1 MDRPGVACGAKQK
14 TNLNAGLVYGYMY
27 DKHDDTGTTQLGYI
41 RDGRYVSSGT
51 DYGAW
56 VDYST
61 KIGKFL
67 YVQGT
72 LNYHGTKTVFR
83 DRIDSKNNESIYNQL
98 LLNSLQVIS
107 QKYGH
112 NL

>member
-14 TNLNAGLVYGYMY
+14 SNLNAGLVYGYMY

-72 LNYHGTKTVFR
+72 LNYHGTKSVFR
-83 DRIDSKNNESIYNQL
+83 DRIDSKTM
-98 LLNSLQVIS
+98 
-107 QKYGH
+107 
-112 NL
+112 

>member
-1 MDRPGVACGAKQK
+1 
-14 TNLNAGLVYGYMY
+14 MY

-72 LNYHGTKTVFR
+72 LNYHGTKPYFVTVLTVKQCR
-83 DRIDSKNNESIYNQL
+83 LMGRRNISEYLCAMESQQGGKSVAGKRILY
-98 LLNSLQVIS
+98 
-107 QKYGH
+107 
-112 NL
+112 